1 MFTLFEIAINLF
13 EGWLI
18 LYFMKSKLYISK
30 PCLCADILCVTACT
44 TFYSLYLFI
53 EMPSNDIIIYV
64 FPFLYSLFVSKTK
77 WYLSLFW
84 TLMLAVLFTSTASLY
99 THAFAMIFSTSMSSL
114 MAPGLLRTLLLIS
127 SNTVLY
133 FIIRSASK
141 LSKDHLYLSWPA
153 LLTFLAVSIGI
164 LIAEECFYRLQ
175 QTVGGEASVY
185 ILGNTCLLVCSM
197 LTIHLF
203 HFLSESSARESQY
216 KFEIGLYISTLNH
229 QEEFKRIYEGLI
241 QLRHDFRHHLD
252 ALNILITQNA
262 TQEAQAYL
270 SSYRAEFDKSDLFTT
285 GCTMADA
292 LLTAKRMTMKAH
304 GIRFDFT
311 SCPLNVLPLEP
322 PKFCAVVG
330 NLLDNAIEGTLRVK
344 HPDASPVI
352 SLTLSRV
359 HNVFR
364 IVCENPCN
372 PQSVKQEKGIWR
384 SSKRRSSYSDF
395 HGIGISSIRRIIG
408 EANGNCFFTTH
419 GPLFHADLTI
429 PFPHVS
435 ENEEASIHESNRGS
449 RHLPS

>member
-18 LYFMKSKLYISK
+18 LYFIKSRMHVIRNYPIIDALCVLSCGVFYTFYLFVDMPTNDILVFIFPLLYALILNQDKWYIS
-30 PCLCADILCVTACT
+30 LFWILMLAILFNSSDGLVAHIFMSFFSSNYDIIMQPG
-44 TFYSLYLFI
+44 FI
-53 EMPSNDIIIYV
+53 RVCFVLITNIVLAIIIY
-64 FPFLYSLFVSKTK
+64 
-77 WYLSLFW
+77 
-84 TLMLAVLFTSTASLY
+84 
-99 THAFAMIFSTSMSSL
+99 
-114 MAPGLLRTLLLIS
+114 
-127 SNTVLY
+127 
-133 FIIRSASK
+133 SASK
-141 LSKDHLYLSWPA
+141 IERDYLYLRWPA
-153 LLTFLAVSIGI
+153 LLSFLAMSVSI
-164 LIAEECFYRLQ
+164 LIAEESLYYLQ
-175 QTVGGEASVY
+175 TNSSGNAMVY
-185 ILGNTCLLVCSM
+185 NLGYFSLLACSLLSIL
-197 LTIHLF
+197 LF
-203 HFLSESSARESQY
+203 HLMTKSSVREHQY
-216 KFEIGLYISTLNH
+216 KYEIGLYISTLNH

-262 TQEAQAYL
+262 TQEAQTYL

-330 NLLDNAIEGTLRVK
+330 NMLDNAIEGTLRVK

>member
-18 LYFMKSKLYISK
+18 LYFIKSRLHYKNHHL
-30 PCLCADILCVTACT
+30 LADISCILACT
-44 TFYSLYLFI
+44 IIYSLYLFVD
-53 EMPSNDIIIYV
+53 MPQNDVFIYIV
-64 FPFLYSLFVSKTK
+64 PLIYALFTCTDR
-77 WYLSLFW
+77 WYVSLFW
-84 TLMLAVLFTSTASLY
+84 TLILTVLFTSTPGICS
-99 THAFAMIFSTSMSSL
+99 HIFIVAFSVTINRSYATRNSSFF
-114 MAPGLLRTLLLIS
+114 MPDYYKHDAVFNYSIGFKTEQRSFIS
-127 SNTVLY
+127 
-133 FIIRSASK
+133 
-141 LSKDHLYLSWPA
+141 
-153 LLTFLAVSIGI
+153 FLASPSHLSGRQHRI

-330 NLLDNAIEGTLRVK
+330 NMLDNAIEGTLRVK

>member
-18 LYFMKSKLYISK
+18 LYFIKSRLHYKNHHL
-30 PCLCADILCVTACT
+30 LADISCILACT
-44 TFYSLYLFI
+44 IIYSLYLFVD
-53 EMPSNDIIIYV
+53 MPQNDVFIYIV
-64 FPFLYSLFVSKTK
+64 PLIYALFTCTDR
-77 WYLSLFW
+77 WYVSLFW
-84 TLMLAVLFTSTASLY
+84 TLILTVLFTSTPGIC
-99 THAFAMIFSTSMSSL
+99 THIFIVAFSVTINDL
-114 MAPGLLRTLLLIS
+114 MQPGILRFLFLIIT
-127 SNTVLY
+127 NMML
-133 FIIRSASK
+133 FLIIRSASK
-141 LSKDHLYLSWPA
+141 LSKDYLYLSWPA

-322 PKFCAVVG
+322 PKFCAVVD

>member
-1 MFTLFEIAINLF
+1 MFTLFEILINLF
-13 EGWLI
+13 EAWLI
-18 LYFMKSKLYISK
+18 LTFIKSKIYIPK
-30 PCLCADILCVTACT
+30 ENHMVYLIFIAVCT
-44 TFYSLYLFI
+44 SFYSLSLLNI
-53 EMPSNDIIIYV
+53 EINEIIIII
-64 FPFLYSLFVSKTK
+64 FPVLYALIMSSDK
-77 WYLSLFW
+77 WYVSVFWSIILMILFS
-84 TLMLAVLFTSTASLY
+84 STASLY
-99 THAFAMIFSTSMSSL
+99 THAFSLLFSVEISALMEPHFLRIIFLITSN
-114 MAPGLLRTLLLIS
+114 A
-127 SNTVLY
+127 VLY
-133 FIIRSASK
+133 CIIHSASK
-141 LSKDHLYLSWPA
+141 LCNNTMTLSWPA